1 MKKKKKKWITFKMKN
16 INNKELITIKRILQ
30 ENNIQ
35 YVMSEGLF
43 LTLIEEDFN
52 KLKELT
58 TFVELGKLR
67 FVGAFYM

>member
-1 MKKKKKKWITFKMKN
+1 MKNKKKKWITFKMKN